1 MFSHSIN
8 QWNNLGVYQTCRTT
22 PLPFP
27 DEKKETRVPHE
38 GISTHHGKSCYFFY
52 FRTKK
57 KQFYDISK

>member
-27 DEKKETRVPHE
+27 DEKKETRAA
-38 GISTHHGKSCYFFY
+38 T
-52 FRTKK
+52 
-57 KQFYDISK
+57 